1 MNIFRILAVLL
12 GVALFLASSGP
23 VTRADE
29 WDKTT
34 KVTFSE
40 PVQVPGKV
48 LQAGTYVFRL
58 LDDQANRHIV
68 QIYNED
74 HTSLITTVMAIPDE
88 RLQPTDKTVLLYDER
103 PADQPM
109 ALAAWFYP
117 GDNTGQEFVYP
128 KSQAEELSRL
138 NKREVP
144 SSNEGYTAQPEERSS
159 QAVTPPPKTEDT
171 TPQPAPTPVPATE
184 QTQPEPTTAP
194 SAAPSSNTTA
204 TPNPNPAPRSTEA
217 APQSNPAQAARPL
230 PQTASLLP
238 LLGLLSFTLLG
249 AAFVLRL
256 ALRS

>member
-1 MNIFRILAVLL
+1 MFMKIFRMLAVLL
-12 GVALFLASSGP
+12 GLASWLASSGP
-23 VTRADE
+23 TTRADE

-34 KVTFSE
+34 KVTFSD

-48 LQAGTYVFRL
+48 LQAGTYIFRL
-58 LDDQANRHIV
+58 LDDQGNRHIV

-74 HTSLITTVMAIPDE
+74 HTSLITTVMAIPNE

-138 NKREVP
+138 NKRDVP
-144 SSNEGYTAQPEERSS
+144 SSGSDEGYAAKKEEN
-159 QAVTPPPKTEDT
+159 T
-171 TPQPAPTPVPATE
+171 TPQPAPTPAPSTA
-184 QTQPEPTTAP
+184 QTQPEPTPTPAP
-194 SAAPSSNTTA
+194 AV
-204 TPNPNPAPRSTEA
+204 NPNPASRSTEA

-238 LLGLLSFTLLG
+238 LVGLVSFTLLG
-249 AAFVLRL
+249 AALVLRL

>member
-1 MNIFRILAVLL
+1 MKTFRMLAVLL
-12 GVALFLASSGP
+12 GLASLLAG
-23 VTRADE
+23 VRTTTRADE

-58 LDDQANRHIV
+58 LDSQSDRHIV
-68 QIYNED
+68 QIFNED
-74 HTSLITTVMAIPDE
+74 HTSLITTVMAIPNR
-88 RLQPTDKTVLLYDER
+88 RLEPTDKTVLLYDER
-103 PADQPM
+103 PVNQPV

-117 GDNTGQEFVYP
+117 GDNMGQEFVYP
-128 KSQAEELSRL
+128 KSQAAELSRL

-144 SSNEGYTAQPEERSS
+144 SSGSDEGYTAKSDEN
-159 QAVTPPPKTEDT
+159 A
-171 TPQPAPTPVPATE
+171 TPQPASTPASSTAQP
-184 QTQPEPTTAP
+184 QPEPTPTPAP
-194 SAAPSSNTTA
+194 AV
-204 TPNPNPAPRSTEA
+204 NPNPAPRSTEA

-238 LLGLLSFTLLG
+238 LVGLVSFTLLG
-249 AAFVLRL
+249 AALVLRL

>member
-1 MNIFRILAVLL
+1 MFMKTLRMLAVLL
-12 GVALFLASSGP
+12 GLASLLASSGP
-23 VTRADE
+23 TTRADE

-34 KVTFSE
+34 KVTFSD

-74 HTSLITTVMAIPDE
+74 HTSLITTVMAIPNE

-138 NKREVP
+138 NRREVP
-144 SSNEGYTAQPEERSS
+144 SSGSDEGYTSKKEERSS
-159 QAVTPPPKTEDT
+159 EAV
-171 TPQPAPTPVPATE
+171 TPQPAPTPVPSTA
-184 QTQPEPTTAP
+184 QTQPEPTPAP
-194 SAAPSSNTTA
+194 
-204 TPNPNPAPRSTEA
+204 TPTPAVNPNPAPRSTEA

-238 LLGLLSFTLLG
+238 LVGLVSFTLLG
-249 AAFVLRL
+249 AALALRL

>member
-1 MNIFRILAVLL
+1 MKIFRMLAVLA
-12 GVALFLASSGP
+12 GVASFLASSGP
-23 VTRADE
+23 ATRADE
-29 WDKTT
+29 WDKST

-58 LDDQANRHIV
+58 LDDPANRHVV
-68 QIYNED
+68 QIFNED
-74 HTSLITTVMAIPDE
+74 HTSLITTIIAINNE
-88 RLQPTDKTVLLYDER
+88 RLEPHGKTVLLYDER

-117 GDNTGQEFVYP
+117 GDSFGQEFVYP

-144 SSNEGYTAQPEERSS
+144 SSGSNEGYTKSEE
-159 QAVTPPPKTEDT
+159 AVTSQPKTENT
-171 TPQPAPTPVPATE
+171 IQKPTPTPEPSTAP
-184 QTQPEPTTAP
+184 TQPEPTPAP
-194 SAAPSSNTTA
+194 TPAPA
-204 TPNPNPAPRSTEA
+204 VNPNPATRSTEA

-238 LLGLLSFTLLG
+238 LLGLVSFTLLG
-249 AAFVLRL
+249 AALVLRL

>member
-1 MNIFRILAVLL
+1 MKTFRMLAVLL
-12 GVALFLASSGP
+12 GLASFLASSGP
-23 VTRADE
+23 TTRADE

-34 KVTFSE
+34 KVTFSD

-58 LDDQANRHIV
+58 LDDQGNRHIV
-68 QIYNED
+68 QIYNGD
-74 HTSLITTVMAIPDE
+74 HTSLITTIMAIPNE

-138 NKREVP
+138 NRREVP
-144 SSNEGYTAQPEERSS
+144 SSGSDEGYTAKKEEQSSAPSTVQAQPEP
-159 QAVTPPPKTEDT
+159 T
-171 TPQPAPTPVPATE
+171 PAPTPAPAV
-184 QTQPEPTTAP
+184 
-194 SAAPSSNTTA
+194 
-204 TPNPNPAPRSTEA
+204 NPNPAPRSTEA
-217 APQSNPAQAARPL
+217 APQSNPAQTARPL

-238 LLGLLSFTLLG
+238 LVGLVSFTLLG
-249 AAFVLRL
+249 AALVLRFVLR
-256 ALRS
+256 S

>member
-1 MNIFRILAVLL
+1 MFMKILRMLAVLVGL
-12 GVALFLASSGP
+12 ASFLASSGP
-23 VTRADE
+23 ATRADE

-34 KVTFSE
+34 KVTFSD

-74 HTSLITTVMAIPDE
+74 HTSLITTVMAIPNE

-138 NKREVP
+138 NRREVP
-144 SSNEGYTAQPEERSS
+144 SSGSDEGYTAKKEEQSS
-159 QAVTPPPKTEDT
+159 EPV
-171 TPQPAPTPVPATE
+171 TPQPAPTPAPSTA
-184 QTQPEPTTAP
+184 QTQPEPTPAP
-194 SAAPSSNTTA
+194 TPAPA
-204 TPNPNPAPRSTEA
+204 VNPNPAPRSTEA

-238 LLGLLSFTLLG
+238 LLGLVSFTLLG
-249 AAFVLRL
+249 AALVLRF

>member
-1 MNIFRILAVLL
+1 MFMKIFRMLAVLL
-12 GVALFLASSGP
+12 GLASWLASSGP
-23 VTRADE
+23 TTRADE

-34 KVTFSE
+34 KVTFSD

-48 LQAGTYVFRL
+48 LQAGTYIFRL
-58 LDDQANRHIV
+58 LDDQGNRHIV

-74 HTSLITTVMAIPDE
+74 HTSLITTVMAIPNE

-138 NKREVP
+138 NKRDVP
-144 SSNEGYTAQPEERSS
+144 SSGSDEGNAAKKEEN
-159 QAVTPPPKTEDT
+159 T
-171 TPQPAPTPVPATE
+171 TPQPAPTPAPSTA
-184 QTQPEPTTAP
+184 QTQPEPTPTPAP
-194 SAAPSSNTTA
+194 AV
-204 TPNPNPAPRSTEA
+204 NPNPAPRSTEA

-238 LLGLLSFTLLG
+238 LVGLVSITLLG
-249 AAFVLRL
+249 AALVLRL

>member
-1 MNIFRILAVLL
+1 
-12 GVALFLASSGP
+12 
-23 VTRADE
+23 
-29 WDKTT
+29 
-34 KVTFSE
+34 VTFSE

-68 QIYNED
+68 QIFNQD
-74 HTSLITTVMAIPDE
+74 HTALITTVMAIPNE

-103 PADQPM
+103 PADQPI

-138 NKREVP
+138 NKRDVP
-144 SSNEGYTAQPEERSS
+144 SSGSNEGYTAKSEERSS
-159 QAVTPPPKTEDT
+159 EAV
-171 TPQPAPTPVPATE
+171 TPQPAPTPAPSAA
-184 QTQPEPTTAP
+184 QTQPEPTPAP
-194 SAAPSSNTTA
+194 TPSPA
-204 TPNPNPAPRSTEA
+204 VNPNPAPRSTEA
-217 APQSNPAQAARPL
+217 APQSNPAQEARPL

-238 LLGLLSFTLLG
+238 LVGLVSFTLLG
-249 AAFVLRL
+249 AALVLRL